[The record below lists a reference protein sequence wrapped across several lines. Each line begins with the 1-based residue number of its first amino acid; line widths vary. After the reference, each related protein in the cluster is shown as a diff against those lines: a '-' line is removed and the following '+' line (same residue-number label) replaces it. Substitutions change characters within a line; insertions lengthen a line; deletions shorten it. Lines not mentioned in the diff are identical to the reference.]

1 VRRWRRAGQRTS
13 VGTWSERCQP
23 TAVTARGRAL
33 NRNHPFFS
41 KFVSFVPTVLSH
53 ESILPMMNCRP
64 TPCTG
69 T

>member
-1 VRRWRRAGQRTS
+1 MVAQAKGDAFEGELAGLDLGKIEDIETL
-13 VGTWSERCQP
+13 
-23 TAVTARGRAL
+23 A
-33 NRNHPFFS
+33 
-41 KFVSFVPTVLSH
+41 VLSH